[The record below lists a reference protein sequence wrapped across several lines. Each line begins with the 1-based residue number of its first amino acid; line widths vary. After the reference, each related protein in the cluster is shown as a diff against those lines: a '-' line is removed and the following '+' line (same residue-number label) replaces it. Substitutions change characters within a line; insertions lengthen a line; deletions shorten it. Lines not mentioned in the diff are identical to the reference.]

1 MGNDGQSGIRWNR
14 LLILEEAID
23 DFIDGAVS
31 TYRYNRFCS
40 SLECFPSQLGRMSGC
55 AGFENFRAFRQIGR
69 CSTASARVQNSDCPH
84 HQSPFSYNV
93 CRFMYKAA
101 FYDLDGTLLSCNLV
115 TMHAY
120 YARND
125 RSLLKSV
132 YQFTKVLLSVPVLF
146 GLDLYSRSLFNKFSF
161 RAYRGMHRDR
171 LIGLADDLFE
181 VTLKPSIFPKAQ
193 ALIDTTRALGY
204 RNVLV
209 TGTLDFTI
217 RPIALHF
224 GIEEVICNRLEF
236 KDHIASGRFLPPLI
250 AESEKAHS
258 IREYAEEE
266 NIDLTQ
272 SCAFSD
278 SSADLPM
285 LSAVGHPVATNPTR
299 RLRRVAM
306 EKNWPIL
313 ELRETSTN
321 FPPFLSVAKVH

>member
-1 MGNDGQSGIRWNR
+1 
-14 LLILEEAID
+14 
-23 DFIDGAVS
+23 
-31 TYRYNRFCS
+31 
-40 SLECFPSQLGRMSGC
+40 
-55 AGFENFRAFRQIGR
+55 
-69 CSTASARVQNSDCPH
+69 
-84 HQSPFSYNV
+84 
-93 CRFMYKAA
+93 MYKAA

-132 YQFTKVLLSVPVLF
+132 YQFTKVLVSVPLLF
-146 GLDLYSRSLFNKFSF
+146 GLDLYSRSLFNIFSF

-181 VTLKPSIFPKAQ
+181 VTLKPSIFPQ
-193 ALIDTTRALGY
+193 AKTLVDTTRDLGY

-209 TGTLDFTI
+209 TGTLDFQI

-224 GIEEVICNRLEF
+224 GFDEVICNRLEF
-236 KDHIASGRFLPPLI
+236 KNHVATGKVLHPLL
-250 AESEKAHS
+250 AEKEKERS
-258 IREYAEEE
+258 IREYALQEG
-266 NIDLTQ
+266 IDLAQ

-278 SSADLPM
+278 SSADVPM

-299 RLRRVAM
+299 RLRRIAI

-313 ELRETSTN
+313 ELRESTTKL
-321 FPPFLSVAKVH
+321 PPFLMTAKAH